1 MDAQTVGLLVGGLLG
16 LILGAEALVRGA
28 AALAAMARISPLV
41 VGLTVVA
48 FGTSTPELAVS
59 LGAGMTGQAGLALG
73 NVIGSNLFNTLMIV
87 GVAALLSPLATERH
101 LVRVD
106 VPIMIVVTGGVWA
119 MAANGSVSR
128 WEGLLLVLLLLAYG
142 GLLVAAARRVRS
154 DACTPRPA
162 PATAQAQ
169 TTHRTVLLAV
179 MGVCGGLVVLSVGA
193 RWFVDAAVA
202 MARALG
208 VGEMTIGLTIV
219 AAGTSLPELATTVIA
234 GLRGHAGLAV
244 GNVVGSNVFNLL
256 AVLGGTA
263 LAAGRVPVPE
273 RALRVDL
280 PVLLGIAIVCLPLFL
295 TGRRVGR
302 LEGTALLLGYG
313 LYIGFLIAGR

>member
-154 DACTPRPA
+154 DACTPRLA

-179 MGVCGGLVVLSVGA
+179 MGVCGGLAVLSVGA